1 MSIEK
6 DIKQETF
13 ANIYHKTH
21 INILYTAA
29 WLNLQVVQWLKPFKL
44 TPQQFN
50 VLRILRGSRPLPL
63 SIKEIT
69 ARMIDK
75 TSNASRLVDKLLS
88 KGLVKKCT
96 SSDDARQLDVYITE
110 LGLNVLEAASEVVEK
125 NIDECFQALS
135 TDEASEVNKLLDRF
149 RENEEG

>member
-6 DIKQETF
+6 DIKQESFT
-13 ANIYHKTH
+13 NTYHKTH
-21 INILYTAA
+21 INILFTAA

-50 VLRILRGSRPLPL
+50 VLRILRGSRPKPL

-88 KGLVKKCT
+88 KGLAKKCT
-96 SSDDARQLDVYITE
+96 SSGDARQVDVYITE
-110 LGLNVLEAASEVVEK
+110 KGLQLLA
-125 NIDECFQALS
+125 
-135 TDEASEVNKLLDRF
+135 EASEIVERNIVDCFKNISEQEANEINRLLDKLR
-149 RENEEG
+149 GSA